1 MLALTRG
8 TLLLHYRHQGVTSA
22 PPVVLLHGL
31 FGDLDN
37 LGALA
42 RTLASHHQVIQVD
55 LPNHGASPQ
64 SADMHWASM
73 CQQLLALLDHQGWE
87 QVSLVGHS
95 LGGKLAMQFA
105 LRYPQRVTHL
115 VVVDIAPVR
124 YAPRHERVI
133 AALQA
138 VAKHPEASRKEA
150 DGIMTPWLAD
160 AGVRQ
165 FLLKS
170 FDPGKGWCFNLSAL
184 VDNYP
189 TLMAWEEWPGVFDG
203 ATLFIKGGSSDYLLP
218 EYQARILT
226 LFPGAKARIIAE
238 AGHWL
243 HAEKPAL
250 FNKLVVDFLSTSR

>member
-1 MLALTRG
+1 M
-8 TLLLHYRHQGVTSA
+8 LHYRHQGVTSA

-42 RTLASHHQVIQVD
+42 RALASDYQVIQVD
-55 LPNHGASPQ
+55 LPNHGASPH
-64 SADMHWASM
+64 STAMDWGTM
-73 CQQLLALLDHQGWE
+73 CQQLLALLDHLGWE
-87 QVSLVGHS
+87 RVSLVGHS

-105 LRYPQRVTHL
+105 LRYPQHVSHL
-115 VVVDIAPVR
+115 VVVDMAPVC
-124 YAPRHERVI
+124 YAPRHDRVI

-138 VAKHPEASRKEA
+138 VAEHPEATRKEA
-150 DGIMTPWLAD
+150 DSIMTPWLTD

-170 FDPGKGWCFNLSAL
+170 FAPGQGWRFNLPAL
-184 VDNYP
+184 VNNYP
-189 TLMAWEEWPGVFDG
+189 TLMDWEQLPGVFDG
-203 ATLFIKGGSSDYLLP
+203 ATLFIKGGTSDYLLP
-218 EYQARILT
+218 EYQARILA
-226 LFPGAKARIIAE
+226 LFPGAKARIIPD

-243 HAEKPAL
+243 HAEKPLL